1 MVENSK
7 KFLLTGG
14 TGITCY
20 EYLYCKFDAVLHH
33 NSCIVADDLGRTG
46 RAKGSLS
53 SHGSKEG
60 FSVHM
65 GIHCGGSV
73 A

>member
-7 KFLLTGG
+7 KFLLSEDTG
-14 TGITCY
+14 TTHY
-20 EYLYCKFDAVLHH
+20 EYLYCKVYSMLQY

-46 RAKGSLS
+46 RAKRNLF
-53 SHGSKEG
+53 SHGSKEAS
-60 FSVHM
+60 SVHM